1 MFVLMIGMSIL
12 EDEMKVILT
21 LILLCLILLSGI
33 SFVLISN
40 DSLESNSSTEITDT
54 QQQVIDSYASTTEV
68 NKSASVGITDRE
80 DALTFT
86 LYAKFGLET
95 IDIISLSPDGNTETV
110 QTLDSENR
118 EYNVSKQVFN
128 NGNVIIV
135 LGQTESSSFFITGTT
150 EDTTKL
156 TQES

>member
-1 MFVLMIGMSIL
+1 MIGMNIL

-21 LILLCLILLSGI
+21 LILLCFVLLSGI

-40 DSLESNSSTEITDT
+40 DSLESNSSSEITDT
-54 QQQVIDSYASTTEV
+54 QQQVIDSYTSTTEV
-68 NKSASVGITDRE
+68 NKSASVEITERE
-80 DALTFT
+80 DTLTFT

-118 EYNVSKQVFN
+118 KHNVSKQVFN
-128 NGNVIIV
+128 DGNIIIV
-135 LGQTESSSFFITGTT
+135 LGESGSDSFFITGTT
-150 EDTTKL
+150 EDNTKI
-156 TQES
+156 TQKS